1 MEAKGVIIMPWKETN
16 KMEQKEK
23 FIHEMLKQEKPFKH
37 LCAEFG
43 ISEKTG
49 HKWKKRFF
57 EQGQYGLIE
66 QSKSSVSHPNQIDGD
81 TAAELIRIK
90 NAHLA
95 WGPKKIRERYAKIHP
110 EKVVPS
116 LSSVKRILDKAGLV
130 KKRKFRKPASFDCP
144 RLQQQIQA
152 YEPNDVWCIDFKGWW
167 KSNGEKCE
175 PFTVR
180 DKHTRK
186 LLCVKLMT
194 TKTSEA
200 VRIVMTELFKKYGLP
215 KVIHSDNGTPFA
227 APNGLLNL
235 TSLSVWWITLGIMP
249 DRSFKGRPDQNGSL
263 ERMHADIANEI
274 EGKIKGG
281 IAANQAFIDK
291 WVEEYNS
298 IRPNEAI
305 GMKVPDDIY
314 TLSPRKYKGDY
325 DEIDYPFGFLTRKV
339 TVNGEITVNSIKVT
353 IGYSLRGLQVG
364 LKPLKEENMFEV
376 YLTDFLLG
384 NLDMNS
390 TCFYPLDDLK
400 SK

>member
-1 MEAKGVIIMPWKETN
+1 
-16 KMEQKEK
+16 
-23 FIHEMLKQEKPFKH
+23 
-37 LCAEFG
+37 
-43 ISEKTG
+43 
-49 HKWKKRFF
+49 
-57 EQGQYGLIE
+57 
-66 QSKSSVSHPNQIDGD
+66 
-81 TAAELIRIK
+81 
-90 NAHLA
+90 
-95 WGPKKIRERYAKIHP
+95 
-110 EKVVPS
+110 
-116 LSSVKRILDKAGLV
+116 
-130 KKRKFRKPASFDCP
+130 
-144 RLQQQIQA
+144 
-152 YEPNDVWCIDFKGWW
+152 
-167 KSNGEKCE
+167 
-175 PFTVR
+175 
-180 DKHTRK
+180 
-186 LLCVKLMT
+186 
-194 TKTSEA
+194 
-200 VRIVMTELFKKYGLP
+200 
-215 KVIHSDNGTPFA
+215 
-227 APNGLLNL
+227 
-235 TSLSVWWITLGIMP
+235 
-249 DRSFKGRPDQNGSL
+249 
-263 ERMHADIANEI
+263 MHADIANEI

-314 TLSPRKYKGDY
+314 TLSPRKYKGEY

>member
-1 MEAKGVIIMPWKETN
+1 
-16 KMEQKEK
+16 
-23 FIHEMLKQEKPFKH
+23 
-37 LCAEFG
+37 
-43 ISEKTG
+43 
-49 HKWKKRFF
+49 
-57 EQGQYGLIE
+57 
-66 QSKSSVSHPNQIDGD
+66 
-81 TAAELIRIK
+81 
-90 NAHLA
+90 
-95 WGPKKIRERYAKIHP
+95 
-110 EKVVPS
+110 
-116 LSSVKRILDKAGLV
+116 
-130 KKRKFRKPASFDCP
+130 
-144 RLQQQIQA
+144 
-152 YEPNDVWCIDFKGWW
+152 
-167 KSNGEKCE
+167 
-175 PFTVR
+175 
-180 DKHTRK
+180 
-186 LLCVKLMT
+186 
-194 TKTSEA
+194 
-200 VRIVMTELFKKYGLP
+200 
-215 KVIHSDNGTPFA
+215 
-227 APNGLLNL
+227 
-235 TSLSVWWITLGIMP
+235 
-249 DRSFKGRPDQNGSL
+249 
-263 ERMHADIANEI
+263 MHADIANEI

-305 GMKVPDDIY
+305 GMKVPDDIF

>member
-1 MEAKGVIIMPWKETN
+1 MEAKEVIIMPWKETN
-16 KMEQKEK
+16 AMEQKEQ
-23 FIHEMLKQEKPFKH
+23 FIHEMLKQDKPFKH

-49 HKWKKRFF
+49 HKWKNRFF
-57 EQGQYGLIE
+57 EQGKSGLIE

-90 NAHLA
+90 NAHIS
-95 WGPKKIRERYAKIHP
+95 WGPKKIRERYARIYP
-110 EKVVPS
+110 EKEVPS

-130 KKRKFRKPASFDCP
+130 KKRKIRKPASSDCP

-152 YEPNDVWCIDFKGWW
+152 YKPNDVWCIDFKGWW
-167 KSNGEKCE
+167 KSDGEICE

-180 DKHTRK
+180 DKYSRK
-186 LLCVKLMT
+186 LLCVQLMT
-194 TKTSEA
+194 SKTSES
-200 VRIVMTELFKKYGLP
+200 VRTVMTGLFKKYGLP
-215 KVIHSDNGTPFA
+215 KAIHSDNGAPFA

-235 TSLSVWWITLGIMP
+235 TNLSAWWITLGIMP
-249 DRSFKGRPDQNGSL
+249 DRSLKGCPGQNGSL

-281 IAANQAFIDK
+281 ISANQKFIDD
-291 WVEEYNS
+291 WVLEYNS

-305 GMKVPDDIY
+305 GMKVPDDLY
-314 TLSPRKYKGDY
+314 VTSPRKYTGDY

-339 TVNGEITVNSIKVT
+339 TGSGEIIVNSIRIT
-353 IGYSLRGLQVG
+353 IGFALKGLQIG
-364 LKPLKEENMFEV
+364 LKPTQEENIYEV
-376 YLTDFLLG
+376 FLTDFLLG
-384 NLDMNS
+384 TLDMNS
-390 TCFYPLDDLK
+390 TCFYPLENLK

>member
-1 MEAKGVIIMPWKETN
+1 
-16 KMEQKEK
+16 
-23 FIHEMLKQEKPFKH
+23 
-37 LCAEFG
+37 
-43 ISEKTG
+43 
-49 HKWKKRFF
+49 
-57 EQGQYGLIE
+57 
-66 QSKSSVSHPNQIDGD
+66 
-81 TAAELIRIK
+81 
-90 NAHLA
+90 
-95 WGPKKIRERYAKIHP
+95 
-110 EKVVPS
+110 
-116 LSSVKRILDKAGLV
+116 
-130 KKRKFRKPASFDCP
+130 
-144 RLQQQIQA
+144 
-152 YEPNDVWCIDFKGWW
+152 
-167 KSNGEKCE
+167 
-175 PFTVR
+175 
-180 DKHTRK
+180 
-186 LLCVKLMT
+186 
-194 TKTSEA
+194 
-200 VRIVMTELFKKYGLP
+200 
-215 KVIHSDNGTPFA
+215 
-227 APNGLLNL
+227 
-235 TSLSVWWITLGIMP
+235 
-249 DRSFKGRPDQNGSL
+249 
-263 ERMHADIANEI
+263 MHADIANEI

-364 LKPLKEENMFEV
+364 LKPLKEKNMFEV